1 MKPLPGEYASIQ
13 SVIEGINDFVNRGV
27 PPGDF
32 LFAVLTNNLRESFR
46 RADPDNFKNMGMIVR
61 YLYTRVPAACWGSPE
76 NVRAWLDFKQQ
87 QRRMEQLAKRTEEG
101 K

>member
-1 MKPLPGEYASIQ
+1 MKPIPGEYASIQ
-13 SVIEGINDFVNRGV
+13 TVVEGIEDFVHRGV

-32 LFAVLTNNLRESFR
+32 LYAVLSNNLKESFC
-46 RADPDNFKNMGMIVR
+46 RADHDNFKNMGLIVR
-61 YLYTRVPAACWGSPE
+61 YLYNFVPAACWGSPE

-87 QRRMEQLAKRTEEG
+87 QRRMEQLAKRAEDG